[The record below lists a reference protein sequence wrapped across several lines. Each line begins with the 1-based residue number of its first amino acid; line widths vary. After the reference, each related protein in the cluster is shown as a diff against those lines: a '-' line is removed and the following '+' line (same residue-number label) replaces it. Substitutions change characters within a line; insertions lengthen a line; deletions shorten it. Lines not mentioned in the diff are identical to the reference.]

1 MIFLYFLHFM
11 SFLNV
16 GKLKGVYKTF
26 LNTKVKFLH
35 SCHNNSSFKKMLLKK
50 LLEHFTSIN
59 ESEQAIER
67 DYKLIKWQQG
77 QDENLKF
84 EIQENSSYKPL
95 VEVITW
101 FSAPEKFII
110 YLQVLG
116 S

>member
-1 MIFLYFLHFM
+1 M
-11 SFLNV
+11 
-16 GKLKGVYKTF
+16 
-26 LNTKVKFLH
+26 
-35 SCHNNSSFKKMLLKK
+35 
-50 LLEHFTSIN
+50 
-59 ESEQAIER
+59 ER